1 MQLDFGDLLLYLAAA
16 PIVLW
21 VAGAIYFDLAAAKW
35 QGVVLAIGWIGLS
48 FAMFGIWQPAWQPL
62 VVVLFLAALFSW
74 WWFLQEPS
82 HFRKWDRNFARLPHV
97 AIAGDLIE
105 ISDIRNTEYLPHAE
119 SIPRYET
126 RTYALSR
133 LCGAD
138 LLIATWGYPW
148 MCHPMF
154 VFDFGQDGRLC
165 VSIEVRY
172 RVGQKYSLLRS
183 FYRQQELMFVV
194 CDERDAILRRT
205 KWLDSQDLHLYRVN
219 ADAITLRRF
228 FFEYASTINS
238 LSAKPRW
245 YHGFAT
251 NCTTSIYAQGRGHM
265 TWHWRMVINGG
276 LDQLMYD
283 RGLLR
288 QDIPF
293 SKLKESSW
301 INDVANVAP
310 KDGFGDYLRRHLA
323 GYSRQHELTSD
334 NPATHLEMNS
344 GLA

>member
-1 MQLDFGDLLLYLAAA
+1 MGLDYGDLFLYGVAALV
-16 PIVLW
+16 VLW
-21 VAGAIYFDLAAAKW
+21 VSGAIYHDLGAAKW
-35 QGVVLAIGWIGLS
+35 QGVVLATGWIGLS
-48 FAMFGIWQPAWQPL
+48 LAIFSLWQPAWQPF
-62 VVVLFLAALFSW
+62 VFVLFLASLFIW
-74 WWFLQEPS
+74 WWFSQEPS
-82 HFRKWDRNFARLPHV
+82 HSRQWDRNFSRLPHV
-97 AIAGDLIE
+97 TIEGDLVAIACV
-105 ISDIRNTEYLPHAE
+105 RNTEYFPHGD

-126 RTYALSR
+126 RTYELSR

-138 LLIATWGYPW
+138 LIVATWGYPW

-205 KWLDSQDLHLYRVN
+205 KWLDSQDLHLYRLSV
-219 ADAITLRRF
+219 DAITLRRF
-228 FFEYASTINS
+228 FFEYASSINS
-238 LSAKPRW
+238 LEAKPRW

-265 TWHWRMVINGG
+265 TWHWRMVLNGS

-283 RGLLR
+283 RRFLN
-288 QDIPF
+288 QDLQF
-293 SKLKESSW
+293 SKLKELSW
-301 INDVANVAP
+301 LNAIANAAP
-310 KDGFGDYLRRHLA
+310 AEGFGDYLRAHLA
-323 GYSRQHELTSD
+323 GYSRPIESTREKFCD
-334 NPATHLEMNS
+334 
-344 GLA
+344 